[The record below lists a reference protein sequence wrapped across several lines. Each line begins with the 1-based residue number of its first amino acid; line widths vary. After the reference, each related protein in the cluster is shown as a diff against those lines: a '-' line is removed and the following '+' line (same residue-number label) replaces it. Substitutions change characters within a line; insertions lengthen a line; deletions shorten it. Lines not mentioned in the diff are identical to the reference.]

1 MKLIKVYIF
10 GTMESVKKVMY
21 GRLDP
26 TKYPRMGQ
34 PWEDDEI
41 VKLLD
46 SIQKKKSIEEI
57 AKEHERTNG
66 SISSCL
72 RRIAVDY
79 HFNNKMPLEKIQKYT
94 GLSIDKI
101 NEGIKRRESQK
112 SIKKKVF
119 TTKISGDRQLEGEPL
134 PKISGDK
141 EDEKEPTI
149 KELYTMLK
157 DIQNKLNMLLEKA

>member
-1 MKLIKVYIF
+1 MENIKRVI
-10 GTMESVKKVMY
+10 Y
-21 GRLDP
+21 GRLDL

-34 PWEDDEI
+34 HWEDDEI

-79 HFNNKMPLEKIQKYT
+79 HFNNKMPIEKIQKYT
-94 GLSIDKI
+94 GLSVDKI
-101 NEGIKRRESQK
+101 NEAIKRRESQK
-112 SIKKKVF
+112 SLKPKVF
-119 TTKISGDRQLEGEPL
+119 TTKTPGDKQLEGEPII
-134 PKISGDK
+134 KTSGDK
-141 EDEKEPTI
+141 ELEKEPTI

-157 DIQNKLNMLLEKA
+157 DIQNKLNMLLEKN